1 MISLENMIHKLT
13 GTMISQESMIHKQ
26 NKQNMVSRDN
36 MIYKLKEE
44 YDIIG
49 EYDL

>member
-13 GTMISQESMIHKQ
+13 GTMISQENMIHKQ